1 MLIQTWADVFTR
13 ALQDIGT
20 EIIGFTPKLFVALVI
35 FVLGWVF
42 GVILGRVVAQI
53 IKTIKVDNALREAG
67 LEEVFNK
74 AGFTLD
80 SGKFLGGLVKWFVI
94 VIFLVPTLEVLQ
106 LEQVNEFLRD
116 DVLTYLPNVI
126 AAVLIL
132 LIAALI
138 AEVLQRIVA
147 GSAKAADIRSAHF
160 LGNVARWSIWLFAIL
175 AAFAQLNV
183 ATAFVETLFQG
194 IVIALSLA
202 VGLSFGLGGQEAA
215 ARYID
220 HLQDDMRHRHDH
232 HDGEDEDEHH
242 HHEKK
247 KKKHD
252 DED

>member
-1 MLIQTWADVFTR
+1 MKYTLINTWGEVFTR

-20 EIIGFTPKLFVALVI
+20 EIISYTPKLFVALVI

-42 GVILGRVVAQI
+42 GVILGRIVSQI
-53 IKTIKVDNALREAG
+53 IKTIKVDKALREAG

-106 LEQVNEFLRD
+106 LTQVNEFLRD

-138 AEVLQRIVA
+138 AEVMQRIVT
-147 GSAKAADIRSAHF
+147 GSARAADLSSARF
-160 LGNVARWSIWLFAIL
+160 LGSVTRWSIWLFAIL
-175 AAFAQLNV
+175 AALAQLDV

-194 IVIALSLA
+194 IVIAISLA
-202 VGLSFGLGGQEAA
+202 IGLAFGLGGQEAA
-215 ARYID
+215 ARYIE
-220 HLQDDMRHRHDH
+220 HLRKDIPKH
-232 HDGEDEDEHH
+232 HDDDEEV
-242 HHEKK
+242 KK
-247 KKKHD
+247 KKEKD
-252 DED
+252 DE